1 MTEIDLLSMQN
12 AIFALKQ
19 VEVRGIYALSY
30 GNALEALEKGVNAL
44 HNARKEAEKHADHD
58 EQRKNV

>member
-30 GNALEALEKGVNAL
+30 GNALEALEKGVKAL
-44 HNARKEAEKHADHD
+44 HNARKEAEKHANHD
-58 EQRKNV
+58 KQE